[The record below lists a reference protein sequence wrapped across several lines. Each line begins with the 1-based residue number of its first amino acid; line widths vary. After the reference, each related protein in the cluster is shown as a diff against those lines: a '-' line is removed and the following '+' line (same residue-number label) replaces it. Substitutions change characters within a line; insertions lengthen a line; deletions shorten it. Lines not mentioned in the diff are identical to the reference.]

1 MTEPQPD
8 TDICYTSVTD
18 LAQHIRS
25 SGLSPT
31 DVIGAYLK
39 RITERDDEINAYI
52 TVTDE
57 LARKTAAEAEG
68 RLELNEKLGPLHGV
82 PIALKDLRV
91 MKEGVT
97 HTFGCAPFA
106 DQPAPRTS
114 VVVGRLEA
122 AGAVILGKTNTPE
135 FGHKT
140 FTDNEFV
147 GPTAT
152 PFDTSKN
159 AGGSSGGS
167 AAAVAA
173 GMAAAATGSDAGG
186 SLRVPAALCG
196 VYTLKPSFGLIPLDG
211 RPNAFGKKLT
221 HSVLGPITRTVA
233 DAALLMDVMAGPHP
247 SDPDSVPV
255 EIDYHDAIDRPID
268 DLRIA
273 FSPELEYFDVEM
285 EVDAVVRDALGAFE
299 AAGAS
304 VEEVSIEYGFTHEEL
319 LDTLETLYPIFAE
332 GPAVTIEQ
340 SFGID
345 LRAHPD
351 RISDTLVELLDRAE
365 GGETADLAAT
375 GVPRTQLFDAYHSVL
390 AAHDVLVTPVVGSEA
405 VDLRLKTDE
414 LFDWFAEQVLT
425 WPFNATGHPVASVP
439 AGLTDDGYPVGMQIV
454 GRHYEDD
461 TVLAVSAAI
470 ERERP
475 WHDNYRAPDGRRGA
489 RTNNRD
495 A

>member
-1 MTEPQPD
+1 M
-8 TDICYTSVTD
+8 
-18 LAQHIRS
+18 
-25 SGLSPT
+25 
-31 DVIGAYLK
+31 
-39 RITERDDEINAYI
+39 
-52 TVTDE
+52 
-57 LARKTAAEAEG
+57 
-68 RLELNEKLGPLHGV
+68 GV
-82 PIALKDLRV
+82 V
-91 MKEGVT
+91 
-97 HTFGCAPFA
+97 
-106 DQPAPRTS
+106 
-114 VVVGRLEA
+114 
-122 AGAVILGKTNTPE
+122 
-135 FGHKT
+135 
-140 FTDNEFV
+140 
-147 GPTAT
+147 
-152 PFDTSKN
+152 
-159 AGGSSGGS
+159 
-167 AAAVAA
+167 
-173 GMAAAATGSDAGG
+173 
-186 SLRVPAALCG
+186 
-196 VYTLKPSFGLIPLDG
+196 
-211 RPNAFGKKLT
+211 
-221 HSVLGPITRTVA
+221 
-233 DAALLMDVMAGPHP
+233 AGPHP

>member
-1 MTEPQPD
+1 MTKSR
-8 TDICYTSVTD
+8 TDEEICYTPVIDLARHIRNGDLSPSDVTD
-18 LAQHIRS
+18 
-25 SGLSPT
+25 T
-31 DVIGAYLK
+31 YLE
-39 RITERDDEINAYI
+39 RIDERDDDINAYI

-57 LARKTAAEAEG
+57 VARETAQQTEQEFDETSDDERG
-68 RLELNEKLGPLHGV
+68 LLYGV

-97 HTFGCAPFA
+97 HTFGCALFA
-106 DQPAPRTS
+106 DLQAPRTS
-114 VVVGRLEA
+114 VAVERLEG

-196 VYTLKPSFGLIPLDG
+196 VYALKSSFGLIPIDG
-211 RPNAFGKKLT
+211 RPNAFGNKLT
-221 HSVLGPITRTVA
+221 HSVIGPITRTVA
-233 DAALLMDVMAGPHP
+233 DAALLMSVMAGPHP

-255 EIDYHDAIDRPID
+255 EISYHDAIDRPVD

-273 FSPELEYFDVEM
+273 FSPDLEYFDVNS
-285 EVDAVVRDALGAFE
+285 EVDAVIRDALGAFE

-304 VEEVSIEYGFTHEEL
+304 VEEVSIEYDFTREEL
-319 LDTLETLYPIFAE
+319 QKTLQTLYPVVAE
-332 GPAVTIEQ
+332 APAVRIEQ

-345 LRAHPD
+345 LRDHPD
-351 RISDTLVELLDRAE
+351 RISDTLVELLDRAI
-365 GGETADLAAT
+365 GMETAGLAAT
-375 GVPRTQLFDAYHSVL
+375 GVARTQLFDAYQSVL
-390 AAHDVLVTPVVGSEA
+390 ADHDVLVTPVVGSEA
-405 VDLRLKTDE
+405 VDLHLETDE

-425 WPFNATGHPVASVP
+425 WPFNATGHPVASIP
-439 AGLTDDGYPVGMQIV
+439 AGVTDDGYPVGMQVV

-461 TVLAVSAAI
+461 TVLAASAAI

-475 WHDNYRAPDGRRGA
+475 WHDTYPR
-489 RTNNRD
+489 
-495 A
+495 